1 MEGRLAIP
9 FSNFL
14 NRTTKTSKTSK
25 KGLFRLRTVD
35 VVLWWVLISL
45 LSISFVAN
53 HPLPALVGAIAGGA
67 LIGVLSV
74 LGADPL

>member
-1 MEGRLAIP
+1 MRIGKLLKQPGRWLLAVREGP
-9 FSNFL
+9 F
-14 NRTTKTSKTSK
+14 R
-25 KGLFRLRTVD
+25 FRGID
-35 VVLWWVLISL
+35 AVLWWVLISL

-53 HPLPALVGAIAGGA
+53 HPLLALVGAIAGGA